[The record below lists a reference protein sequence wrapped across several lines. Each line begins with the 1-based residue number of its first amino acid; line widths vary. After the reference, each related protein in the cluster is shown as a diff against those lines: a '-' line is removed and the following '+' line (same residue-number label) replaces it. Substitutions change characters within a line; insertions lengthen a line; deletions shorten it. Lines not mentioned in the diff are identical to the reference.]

1 MLSSQGAP
9 GYQRIG
15 GEVMKLG
22 FRLSAIPRRLSRSR
36 QTATSRPTHPAEDM
50 SVARMVVL
58 RRFGVSA
65 FGEVSACRFL
75 RGAIARIRIP
85 GTAPPRRT
93 APCPVDQLEDLLE
106 RNVSAN

>member
-36 QTATSRPTHPAEDM
+36 QTATSRPTHPGRNAW
-50 SVARMVVL
+50 SVILTIILA
-58 RRFGVSA
+58 GH
-65 FGEVSACRFL
+65 
-75 RGAIARIRIP
+75 
-85 GTAPPRRT
+85 
-93 APCPVDQLEDLLE
+93 
-106 RNVSAN
+106 